1 MKSDCNCV
9 IKNPD
14 IFTKNFLN
22 NLPIPIVVITMD
34 KKIYYVNAAFENIT
48 GYYKEEVFE
57 KLPPYP
63 WWPKNESQKCYGL
76 FDKCFNG
83 RKKYVKK

>member
-48 GYYKEEVFE
+48 GYYKEEVLKNCHHIPGGQKMNLKNVMVYLINVLMVE
-57 KLPPYP
+57 K
-63 WWPKNESQKCYGL
+63 NM
-76 FDKCFNG
+76 
-83 RKKYVKK
+83 